1 MIKQILYS
9 LLVVALFFSP
19 SYANKTKKTTST
31 NLNKI
36 VAIVNSDIITQ
47 NELELRMAILQRILP
62 ADSLT
67 TSSTIR
73 QQALDNLIDNSLQ
86 LQLAQRSGIQVSDAD
101 LESIIANIAY
111 KNQVTIA
118 TMKKTLQTQEGI
130 SFAEYREQLRE
141 QILINKV
148 VQQFLGKDITINDQE
163 VQKILK
169 NPPKQPG
176 TTTKYHVVDILVA
189 LPEDAT
195 PKQLQ
200 AVKDLAKQMAQQL
213 KQKTDIEKLIPKNSE
228 YQISNND
235 LGWRTSS
242 ELPELFAKEITK
254 MQVNQIIGPLTAPN
268 GLHFLQLL
276 GKQENTMK
284 FTKEQAQE
292 FLWQQK
298 LSDRIKPW
306 LQKLRASAYIKIF

>member
-1 MIKQILYS
+1 MIKQIFYS
-9 LLVVALFFSP
+9 LLVAATLSAPSHALQ
-19 SYANKTKKTTST
+19 TKKTTAS

-47 NELELRMAILQRILP
+47 NELEQRMAMLRRILP
-62 ADSLT
+62 ANSPTL
-67 TSSTIR
+67 R

-86 LQLAQRSGIQVSDAD
+86 LQLAQRNGIQVSNAE
-101 LESIIANIAY
+101 LNSIIANIAH
-111 KNQVTIA
+111 KNQVTVA
-118 TMKKTLQTQEGI
+118 TMKKTLQEQEGI

-148 VQQFLGKDITINDQE
+148 VQQFLGKDITISNQE

-176 TTTKYHVVDILVA
+176 ATTKYHVADILIA
-189 LPEDAT
+189 LPEDTT
-195 PKQLQ
+195 PTQLQ
-200 AVKDLAKQMAQQL
+200 AIKVIANKMAQKL
-213 KQKTDIEKLIPKNSE
+213 KLGADIEKLIAENSK
-228 YQISNND
+228 YNISNND

-254 MQVNQIIGPLTAPN
+254 MRIKQTIGPLTAPN
-268 GLHFLQLL
+268 GLHFIQLL
-276 GKQENTMK
+276 GKQENTIK

-298 LSDRIKPW
+298 LSKRITPW
-306 LQKLRASAYIKIF
+306 LQELRAAAYIKTF